1 VAHPQIAVFA
11 RLAKENSATTRVI
24 AGQATKLSRTM
35 HDIRYDAVHD
45 EFFVGNPFAGAIL
58 AFRGGARGEEAPIRV
73 IQGPDTQL
81 EGPDRLEVD
90 PINNEIFVPEGGD
103 TILVYPR
110 AGNGNVPPLRII
122 RGPNTQLRG
131 IRSLAV
137 DTTRNL
143 LIGGTQARIN
153 GVEQGVLLIYNRT
166 DRGNITPRAIIQG
179 PHTEIIRITQLQV
192 YSPKGWIIAAQA
204 GTHDEQ
210 EPEDGF
216 VGVWSVN
223 DNGDVPPRWRIERGK
238 STLMKPRGVVLD
250 PQHKELI
257 VSDMRRNAVLTFYFP
272 EIF

>member
-1 VAHPQIAVFA
+1 M
-11 RLAKENSATTRVI
+11 AKENSTTTRVI

-35 HDIRYDAVHD
+35 HDIRYDETRD

-58 AFRGGARGEEAPIRV
+58 AFRGGARGEEAPIRI
-73 IQGPDTQL
+73 IQGPHTQL
-81 EGPDRLEVD
+81 EGPDRLEIDSVH
-90 PINNEIFVPEGGD
+90 NEILVPEGGN
-103 TILVYPR
+103 TILVYPLD
-110 AGNGNVPPLRII
+110 GNGDVAPLRVIK
-122 RGPNTQLRG
+122 GSNTQLRG

-143 LIGGTQARIN
+143 LIGGTQARID
-153 GVEQGVLLIYNRT
+153 GVEKGVLLMYNRT
-166 DRGNITPRAIIQG
+166 DNGNVKPRALIDG

-204 GTHDEQ
+204 GTHDEE

-223 DNGDVPPRWRIERGK
+223 DNGDVAPRYRIERGK

-250 PQHKELI
+250 PKHKELI